1 MLVNLEGAQV
11 MNVHGHN
18 KLVLD
23 LDKQFDEKDMHS
35 LNVQQLFTK
44 QQNPS
49 FLALDEED
57 DDLMNLSSNNLGTAI
72 NKRAALWKQ
81 V

>member
-23 LDKQFDEKDMHS
+23 LDKQFDEKDMQS
-35 LNVQQLFTK
+35 LNVQQLFAK

-49 FLALDEED
+49 FLALDEEE
-57 DDLMNLSSNNLGTAI
+57 DDLMNLSSNNLGTAVD
-72 NKRAALWKQ
+72 KRAALWEK